1 MPKEYLECGKIVT
14 SHGVHGEVKVQPWC
28 DGPEFLKRLGTLYLD
43 AAGTRPV
50 KVLSAKVAGAM
61 SVLKLEG
68 LDTPEEARTWR
79 GRVLYLRRS
88 DVKLA
93 PGDYFIQDLI
103 GLRVVDANDPSVEY
117 GVVEDVSSTGAN
129 DVYHI
134 AREGQDSVLI
144 PAIKQVVAGVDL
156 EEGVMR
162 ITPLEGLFDED

>member
-1 MPKEYLECGKIVT
+1 M
-14 SHGVHGEVKVQPWC
+14 
-28 DGPEFLKRLGTLYLD
+28 
-43 AAGTRPV
+43 
-50 KVLSAKVAGAM
+50 
-61 SVLKLEG
+61 
-68 LDTPEEARTWR
+68 
-79 GRVLYLRRS
+79 LYLRRS

-103 GLRVVDANDPSVEY
+103 GLRVVDANDPLVEY

-134 AREGQDSVLI
+134 ARKGQDPVLI